1 MWADGSGE
9 GGRGGAGPWVE
20 GLPVL
25 RGKHGADLNL
35 AVTFDAV
42 PHTVL
47 RWGSRQSHHH
57 IDPSWARGTLALD
70 RYSAGAT
77 LQALKVAVTDL
88 QAMSIPSDVAAAQAE
103 TQNQ

>member
-1 MWADGSGE
+1 M
-9 GGRGGAGPWVE
+9 GGWRRRRGPTRRWTAGQ

-47 RWGSRQSHHH
+47 GTHAAPVFRQSWRSSTGCPP
-57 IDPSWARGTLALD
+57 IRSRRGGVGPAVHV
-70 RYSAGAT
+70 RGMPRSGA
-77 LQALKVAVTDL
+77 DL
-88 QAMSIPSDVAAAQAE
+88 
-103 TQNQ
+103 